1 MAQGDKSFERLSR
14 VLEQIADDEVAGA
27 IALVRQHRA
36 GKKSRDG
43 KLCSALGLL
52 DELEDH
58 ELMWL
63 DMVLCVRAQQVGRE
77 GAWRRFAESSHREF
91 VAFYR

>member
-1 MAQGDKSFERLSR
+1 MAHGHKSFERLSR
-14 VLEQIADDEVAGA
+14 VLEQIADDEISEAL
-27 IALVRQHRA
+27 ALVRDHRA
-36 GKKSRDG
+36 GKGRGGQPRSFV
-43 KLCSALGLL
+43 GLL
-52 DELEDH
+52 DELEEH

-77 GAWRRFAESSHREF
+77 DAWRRFAESSHREF